1 MTFFNQFPNLKYDIR
16 GNNNFINVKN
26 IFRHVDVND
35 VLAQDSINYTYYDIL
50 EGERPDTVSQNLYG
64 TPDYYWTFFILNE
77 SLKEGLKSW
86 PKDFETLEEE
96 MKLEFDP
103 YGALVCVPH
112 MTSSFVWR
120 QDESPTTVPGNRIT
134 NTYNGIDLSLA
145 DLRVKR
151 NGALAK
157 IYKWD
162 SQKLQ
167 LIVGDFVTREWQD
180 GLHFMADGTGMRGT
194 THVPSDSE
202 SAQARELFFAG
213 DPDDHKISLAFYDS
227 PFTTDRVEWVQSL
240 AKSITKSF
248 VDQSILLSYPWLPE
262 GMFAAQDSPDGS
274 PNKLAERF
282 FEYNSDLS
290 PTVEGLNFQVTPSKK
305 YQSLRDAPEYYY
317 ANNDTLNVIDAYEA
331 FAGESNNPGGT
342 YNSLILRDSPNVGDQ
357 FTGKGADVFV
367 SKGKHLLDQNFENRK
382 IKVIRP
388 EFIADFAKEYKNL
401 ISS

>member
-1 MTFFNQFPNLKYDIR
+1 MTFFDQFPNLQYDIA

-35 VLAQDSINYTYYDIL
+35 ALAQNTIEYTYYDIL

-86 PKDFETLEEE
+86 PKDPHTLEEE

-112 MTSSFVWR
+112 MGSSLVYR
-120 QDESPTTVPGNRIT
+120 RDNSPTTIPGARIV
-134 NTYNGIDLSLA
+134 NTFNGIDLSLA

-167 LIVGDFVTREWQD
+167 LIVGDFVTQEWQD
-180 GLHFMADGTGMRGT
+180 GLHLMADGTNMRGT

-202 SAQARELFFAG
+202 SAQAKNLFFAG
-213 DPDDHKISLAFYDS
+213 EPGDHKLSLAFYDS
-227 PFTTDRVEWVQSL
+227 PYTTDRVEWIKGL
-240 AKSITKSF
+240 AKSITESYT
-248 VDQSILLSYPWLPE
+248 DRAILKKFPWLPE
-262 GMFAAQDSPDGS
+262 GVFDSFDSPDGS
-274 PNKLAERF
+274 PNKVAEELF
-282 FEYNSDLS
+282 PYDHAASLLGINFE
-290 PTVEGLNFQVTPSKK
+290 VTPSRK
-305 YQSLRDAPEYYY
+305 YRSLRDAPEYYY
-317 ANNDTLNVIDAYEA
+317 ANNDTTNVIEA
-331 FAGESNNPGGT
+331 FEAFSGESANPGGT
-342 YNSLILRDSPNVGDQ
+342 YTIPGDGSPDVGNQ
-357 FTGKGADVFV
+357 FTGKGADVFIT
-367 SKGKHLLDQNFENRK
+367 KGKHLIDLNFENRR
-382 IKVIRP
+382 IKVVRR
-388 EFIADFAKEYKNL
+388 EYIAEFAKEYKRL
-401 ISS
+401 INS